1 MALEIEAKIPVADLK
16 PIADKLK
23 GLKAVPKD
31 TVREED
37 IYFDNGAVELIK
49 KDCGLRLRKRLSD
62 TQPPQTILTY
72 KGPGQESAFKSR
84 PEYQVQLDDAQAL
97 VTIFRSLGFRESLTI
112 QKTRQIWLL
121 DHCEICLDDVSQL
134 GLFVEVEG
142 PSEHV
147 VRSVLVKLGLN
158 PANHV
163 SEGYARMMA
172 ARLNLGK

>member
-1 MALEIEAKIPVADLK
+1 MALEIEAKIRVADLK
-16 PIADKLK
+16 PIADRLTS
-23 GLKAVPKD
+23 LKAVLKG

-62 TQPPQTILTY
+62 TQPPQIILTY
-72 KGPGQESAFKSR
+72 KGPRQESAFKSR
-84 PEYQVQLDDAQAL
+84 PEYQVRLDDAETM
-97 VTIFRSLGFRESLTI
+97 VTIFQSLDFRESLKI
-112 QKTRQIWLL
+112 QKTRQIWQL
-121 DHCEICLDDVSQL
+121 DDCEICLDDVSQL

-142 PSEHV
+142 PSENV
-147 VRSVLVKLGLN
+147 VQPVLVKLGLN
-158 PANHV
+158 PADHV

>member
-16 PIADKLK
+16 PIADRLTS
-23 GLKAVPKD
+23 LKAVLKD
-31 TVREED
+31 AVREED

-62 TQPPQTILTY
+62 VHPLQIILTY
-72 KGPGQESAFKSR
+72 KGPRQESAFKSR
-84 PEYQVQLDDAQAL
+84 PEYQVRLDDAEAL
-97 VTIFRSLGFRESLTI
+97 VTIFQSLGFRESLKI
-112 QKTRQIWLL
+112 QKIRQIWRL
-121 DHCEICLDDVSQL
+121 DDCEICLDDVSQL

-142 PSEHV
+142 PSENIV
-147 VRSVLVKLGLN
+147 QSVLVKLGLN
-158 PANHV
+158 PAHHI